1 MLLAR
6 EFVPDVLQ
14 YVQLAAPAIM
24 KDKSED
30 PPPPYEMFEQP
41 AAPSQSS
48 QVSPQRRKEED
59 GIARCLL

>member
-1 MLLAR
+1 M
-6 EFVPDVLQ
+6 E
-14 YVQLAAPAIM
+14 
-24 KDKSED
+24 DKSED
-30 PPPPYEMFEQP
+30 SPTPYEVVEQP